1 MKVKTNSKQAPKVS
15 PTNNVNMLNNIM
27 KEIADKK
34 GTNKKK

>member
-1 MKVKTNSKQAPKVS
+1 MKTPAKPAPKVS